1 MAMPDKAQIRVAV
14 YDIAVC
20 IAVEAV
26 LARVA
31 RRLKNGRPCPDC
43 GAKGIRRRPV
53 RRLAGAVLHE
63 LGAESA
69 TEMYLRRLRMR
80 TAVDRMIEN
89 QGAQARRRGHAHIPA
104 QRHAPDELFTGAN
117 ATSTPS
123 GT

>member
-43 GAKGIRRRPV
+43 GARGVRRRPV

-69 TEMYLRRLRMR
+69 TEMYLRRLQVR
-80 TAVDRMIEN
+80 TAVDHMIDN
-89 QGAQARRRGHAHIPA
+89 QGVQARYRGHAHIPK
-104 QRHAPDELFTGAN
+104 QRHASDKLLTEFSA
-117 ATSTPS
+117 
-123 GT
+123 